1 MQWPGL
7 GAWAPVRLVM
17 SAPCC
22 WFRWSAVPRNSGQG
36 VPLSQQIQRPGPH
49 TLVPQPLE
57 SVGHHSPATLTSP
70 PCFPPHTLRNH
81 GPPRGVAS
89 SGWVR
94 RPQHLR
100 ANLLLRR
107 LSPTASRDVRAGP
120 LGLDCPLTRPEWSFS
135 PRSVLASSLAP
146 CSLRGP
152 PSPVASVAPS
162 MGTSRC
168 LSPAQ
173 GSPHALE
180 AVGTSSG
187 TVARGPDVSLDFLPH
202 LVKLLCGRRH
212 LGLQLL

>member
-1 MQWPGL
+1 MFPPERQWRTPQQSCGPSSRRARCSRPGL

-22 WFRWSAVPRNSGQG
+22 WFRRSAVPRNSGQG

-107 LSPTASRDVRAGP
+107 LSPSASRDVRAGP

-146 CSLRGP
+146 SVL
-152 PSPVASVAPS
+152 SVAHPAPWPLWPLHGHQPVLVSCSGVPS
-162 MGTSRC
+162 RPGGRGHP
-168 LSPAQ
+168 LWD
-173 GSPHALE
+173 
-180 AVGTSSG
+180 SG
-187 TVARGPDVSLDFLPH
+187 PWT
-202 LVKLLCGRRH
+202 
-212 LGLQLL
+212 